1 MSQPSQHALSF
12 EDGPETVNAVAL
24 QWIKE
29 QLDAQ
34 RAGPW
39 GISLR
44 FGLRIDSG
52 ARGLGLRWPAGAA
65 M

>member
-52 ARGLGLRWPAGAA
+52 GWG
-65 M
+65 